1 MSDGNPD
8 LASMIILSGPSGAGK
23 TTLANGLI
31 ASHPEIE
38 FAVSHTTRAMRPGE
52 TNDVEYHFVT
62 PEQFEELV
70 QGGEMLEHAI
80 VYGNRYG
87 TSRAAVDHA
96 LDAGHRVLLDV
107 DWQGSMHLME
117 QFPEAVSIFIEPPGG
132 KDAARRLQGREQDS
146 DATIEARMAE
156 YQEQVSH
163 RDEFDY
169 VITNDDLEESLAK
182 LIEIVDHPT
191 N

>member
-1 MSDGNPD
+1 
-8 LASMIILSGPSGAGK
+8 MIILSGPSGAGK

-31 ASHPEIE
+31 AGHPEIE

-52 TNDVEYHFVT
+52 TNDVEYHFVSL
-62 PEQFEELV
+62 EQFEELV
-70 QGGEMLEHAI
+70 QAGEMLEHAI

-87 TSRAAVDHA
+87 TSRAAVNHA

-132 KDAARRLQGREQDS
+132 QDAVKRLQDRDQDS

-156 YQEQVSH
+156 YQAQISH

-169 VITNDDLEESLAK
+169 IITNDDLEESLAK
-182 LIEIVDHPT
+182 LIEIVDRPT